1 MEVFYITNEAKF
13 KYMIISWETQSIGRF
28 LSLVSKDF
36 KNLHWLNESTF
47 FQAPASDFDKGI
59 KHYILKIL
67 L

>member
-1 MEVFYITNEAKF
+1 
-13 KYMIISWETQSIGRF
+13 MIISWETQSIGRF